1 MMKIATIA
9 ALLGSASAFA
19 PVAPSGKVRLLEREC
34 LLVGLILSCRWMN
47 GRSKR
52 TSARE
57 VATDT
62 DSHRKSSRKISLR
75 DAWNTLFVVV
85 VVVVVVVSAQFVMS
99 ILVQEVK
106 GTTFSWNDIGRL
118 LPCTSVSI
126 WGDLGDDHS
135 KY

>member
-19 PVAPSGKVRLLEREC
+19 PVAPTGKVRLLEREC

-47 GRSKR
+47 GRSNR

-75 DAWNTLFVVV
+75 DAWNALF
-85 VVVVVVVSAQFVMS
+85 VVVVVVSAQFVMS
-99 ILVQEVK
+99 ILVQEVM

>member
-1 MMKIATIA
+1 
-9 ALLGSASAFA
+9 
-19 PVAPSGKVRLLEREC
+19 
-34 LLVGLILSCRWMN
+34 MN
-47 GRSKR
+47 GRSNR

-75 DAWNTLFVVV
+75 DAWNALF
-85 VVVVVVVSAQFVMS
+85 VVVVVVSAQFVMS
-99 ILVQEVK
+99 ILVQEVM